1 MFREENGMNA
11 TESSLER
18 IEKAVNNFGGTIHE
32 FRINNNLSLQD
43 MAEIVSLSPSYI
55 WRIENSKRN
64 PDIDM
69 RVRILTL
76 GMCWST
82 SDIHL
87 YLEQILLKKQK
98 NKASC

>member
-1 MFREENGMNA
+1 MFKEKNGVNA
-11 TESSLER
+11 TESSFER
-18 IEKAVNNFGGTIHE
+18 IEKAVNNFGDTIRE
-32 FRINNNLSLQD
+32 FRLKNNVSLQD
-43 MAEIVSLSPSYI
+43 MDEIVSLSASYI

-64 PDIDM
+64 PDLDM

-87 YLEQILLKKQK
+87 YLERMIAKELM
-98 NKASC
+98 NKVSS